1 MRNSAVPART
11 KLPSLNRRR
20 STMPSTRARTSDV
33 RYACTRPG
41 SSITFGT
48 ACVRIVTILTSGGG
62 GAGGASDEQEASNRA
77 SAAPAAQPR
86 GRKRLIRTPEKSQLC
101 GKCLYAKACVQAR
114 CNLNYKNAQGR
125 GKKLGKSESAVCQM
139 DRLSPRER
147 RQGAILDAA
156 EALFLEQGYERTSL
170 AEIVKLSGGS
180 LATLY
185 ELFGNKQGLLRA
197 IATRWSDDA
206 MLRSLD
212 DDATKTVSSGEI
224 LKRYAYR
231 QKELMESPHSVALMR
246 MLISE
251 SLRDHEFAMQIYLD
265 LHVPALEELD
275 RKRTRLN
282 SSHSQ
287 ISYVVLC

>member
-1 MRNSAVPART
+1 MG
-11 KLPSLNRRR
+11 
-20 STMPSTRARTSDV
+20 TSEPD
-33 RYACTRPG
+33 ACQ
-41 SSITFGT
+41 I
-48 ACVRIVTILTSGGG
+48 
-62 GAGGASDEQEASNRA
+62 
-77 SAAPAAQPR
+77 
-86 GRKRLIRTPEKSQLC
+86 
-101 GKCLYAKACVQAR
+101 
-114 CNLNYKNAQGR
+114 
-125 GKKLGKSESAVCQM
+125 

-212 DDATKTVSSGEI
+212 DDATKTLSSVEI

-265 LHVPALEELD
+265 LHVPALEELID
-275 RKRTRLN
+275 LFAEWAATGRAEIDDPDAAARLFFDIVVGN
-282 SSHSQ
+282 SMINTLMGIEVEWLEPEQINWRLQPFLSHFK
-287 ISYVVLC
+287 IR